1 MCRDASTEETT
12 DARSEVEH
20 AEDEDH
26 VIEVQWMADKCIAC
40 FLALQHD
47 STLED
52 VKQRI
57 CEATGVPV
65 HEQRIFFEDKQLASE
80 GAIFGFATIRTC
92 LFLERS
98 VGDPFDTNMGYFHGF
113 AKKPEQLPHGA
124 FTVLRRIAPAIHGEV
139 LECQRIGVEER
150 TGCEGRVAVKK
161 MSRTTVDSFKGHNT
175 RERSLH
181 LSQKPPFHSED
192 ALAEIGVL
200 SFLSERPD
208 LPQYL
213 LKMHGIFA
221 DTKHVWIVTELA
233 RGGDLFSLA
242 ASGAELQE
250 NHVKHYGHQ
259 LLLATAYL
267 HEHGIGH
274 RDISLENVLL
284 DRPHETSCAANVRLM
299 DFGMAVQSRSASG
312 TLLRYFTTVG
322 KDFYRAPECYMPSM
336 AREVS
341 VLTPVKAQPGE
352 VIQTACNGVMCEVR
366 LPQTAIPNKTCRAEL
381 WGYEAPSAD
390 VFSCAVCVFILTWQ
404 SPLWHRAVLTDQ
416 SFAFFRGNG
425 DNGIAAL
432 LRSWR
437 KQARSSDMLEL
448 VSEMLR
454 VSPGR
459 RPTASDCITRPW
471 FAETRNL
478 IAPYSIEMKQG
489 PDSEQIAAV

>member
-366 LPQTAIPNKTCRAEL
+366 LPQTAIPNKTCKAEL

-390 VFSCAVCVFILTWQ
+390 VFSCAVCVFILSWQ
-404 SPLWHRAVLTDQ
+404 APLWHRAVLSDQ
-416 SFAFFRGNG
+416 SFAFVRGNG
-425 DNGIAAL
+425 ENGIAAL
-432 LRSWR
+432 LRSR
-437 KQARSSDMLEL
+437 GKQARSAGMLEL

-454 VSPGR
+454 VLPGR
-459 RPTASDCITRPW
+459 RPAASECITRPW
-471 FAETRNL
+471 FAETREI
-478 IAPYSIEMKQG
+478 IAP
-489 PDSEQIAAV
+489 